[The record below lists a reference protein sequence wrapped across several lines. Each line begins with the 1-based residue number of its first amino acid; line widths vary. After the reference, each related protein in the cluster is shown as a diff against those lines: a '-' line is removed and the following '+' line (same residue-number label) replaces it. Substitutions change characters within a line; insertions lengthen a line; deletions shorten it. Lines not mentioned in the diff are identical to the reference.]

1 MTFTIKEFKR
11 PNTQKVT
18 SVLRRLPISEE
29 KCAEFDLAKKNSVC
43 STMTR
48 LKQSHGLEFTSHV
61 NGDKVLVWRVA

>member
-1 MTFTIKEFKR
+1 MTFTIKDFKK

-18 SVLRRLPISEE
+18 SVLRTLPISEE

-48 LKQSHGLEFTSHV
+48 LKQTYGLSFESHV
-61 NGDKVLVWRVA
+61 HNDKLLVWRVA